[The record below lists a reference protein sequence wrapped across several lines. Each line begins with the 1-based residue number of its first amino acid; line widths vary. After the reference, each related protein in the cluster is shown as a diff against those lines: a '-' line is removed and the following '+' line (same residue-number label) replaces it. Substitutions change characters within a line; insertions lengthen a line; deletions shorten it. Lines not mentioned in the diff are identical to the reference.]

1 MNHRSTCATVAFL
14 VVLGAAA
21 GAALGEGALA
31 APQSDIQKSPPT
43 LPPSD
48 EPLHVGLRRSS
59 YGLEAKNN
67 DHAWWAARAKQFA
80 SHFQN
85 AVPTIIEIV
94 STYQDDD
101 STEFEFGRPA
111 GDFGSIDG
119 MQFND
124 DDSLNHENALAEYD
138 RQGVRAILQVE
149 PGRADLVRCLQ
160 LVHRQFG
167 RHPCVIGLGVDA
179 EWFFTKGSPQREG
192 RAITDAEAEAWL
204 QAALALNPKYTFFIK
219 HFNEDH
225 LPPHYR
231 HPRLWFL
238 DDSQQFHSSAAC
250 VREFKTWADFF
261 TGSTVGYQFG
271 YDEDRGWW
279 QKLPSPPIDAAR
291 SIHDAIPRAS
301 YLFWVD
307 FSADRVK
314 F

>member
-1 MNHRSTCATVAFL
+1 MNRRNLCATVAFL
-14 VVLGAAA
+14 VVLGAATV
-21 GAALGEGALA
+21 AALNERVLA
-31 APQSDIQKSPPT
+31 APQSDVQKSSPT
-43 LPPSD
+43 LQPSD
-48 EPLHVGLRRSS
+48 GLLHVGLRRSS

-80 SHFQN
+80 AHFPN

-101 STEFEFGRPA
+101 STEFEFSRPS
-111 GDFGSIDG
+111 GDSGSVDG
-119 MQFND
+119 MQFNGD
-124 DDSLNHENALAEYD
+124 DAMNHDNALAEYD

-149 PGRADLVRCLQ
+149 PGRADMVRCLQ
-160 LVHRQFG
+160 IVHRQFG

-179 EWFFTKGSPQREG
+179 EWFFTKGSSQKEG

-204 QAALALNPKYTFFIK
+204 KAAIALNPKYTFFIK
-219 HFNEDH
+219 HFSEDH
-225 LPPHYR
+225 MSPHYR

-250 VREFKTWADFF
+250 VREFKSWADFF
-261 TGSTVGYQFG
+261 AGSAIGYQFG
-271 YDEDRGWW
+271 YEEDRAWW
-279 QKLPSPPIDAAR
+279 KKLPNPPIDLAR

-307 FSADRVK
+307 FSANRVR